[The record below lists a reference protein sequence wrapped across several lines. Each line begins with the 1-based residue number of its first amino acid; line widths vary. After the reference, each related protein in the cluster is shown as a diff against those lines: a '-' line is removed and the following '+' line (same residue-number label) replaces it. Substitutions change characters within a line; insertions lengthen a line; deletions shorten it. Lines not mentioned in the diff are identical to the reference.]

1 MTGSMNPFQEDV
13 SCGFPMTNRLLSAL
27 SSDCTKSLVTVRS
40 HSTVPAAL
48 ALSLGA
54 PAGPSRSA
62 GARRSGPIYSDRPA
76 GSARSKLRVRRTATG
91 VGRRWR
97 RARAHNPPRHLFVR
111 PWRYPPRGSQSHA
124 SRTRRASRSTPSTS
138 AGIARTACTAT
149 AISASDPDGEPS
161 YAICNPNT
169 GRACFAKHVS
179 KVAPTH
185 TAQFHGPRQ
194 PTHTMIRE
202 SPLRQRARTGAN
214 APAPASATRSRLP
227 RRL

>member
-1 MTGSMNPFQEDV
+1 MASYACTQPTAASLRPSLEVPTQGLSVTRFKDAEGEPVNAKHQ
-13 SCGFPMTNRLLSAL
+13 CGYCENRVHCYCDLSA
-27 SSDCTKSLVTVRS
+27 
-40 HSTVPAAL
+40 
-48 ALSLGA
+48 
-54 PAGPSRSA
+54 SRM
-62 GARRSGPIYSDRPA
+62 
-76 GSARSKLRVRRTATG
+76 
-91 VGRRWR
+91 
-97 RARAHNPPRHLFVR
+97 
-111 PWRYPPRGSQSHA
+111 
-124 SRTRRASRSTPSTS
+124 
-138 AGIARTACTAT
+138 
-149 AISASDPDGEPS
+149 DGEPS

-214 APAPASATRSRLP
+214 APAPASGNAVP

>member
-1 MTGSMNPFQEDV
+1 MTGSMSPFQEDV

-149 AISASDPDGEPS
+149 AISAS
-161 YAICNPNT
+161 
-169 GRACFAKHVS
+169 RMVS
-179 KVAPTH
+179 
-185 TAQFHGPRQ
+185 
-194 PTHTMIRE
+194 
-202 SPLRQRARTGAN
+202 LRT
-214 APAPASATRSRLP
+214 PSATRTRGAHALLSM
-227 RRL
+227 

>member
-1 MTGSMNPFQEDV
+1 MYV
-13 SCGFPMTNRLLSAL
+13 VRGFSAL
-27 SSDCTKSLVTVRS
+27 HPKKRESPGLVECPSLHRQELRASERTGEVSVSRSDCTKSLVTVRS

-48 ALSLGA
+48 ALSLRA

-76 GSARSKLRVRRTATG
+76 RSARSKLRVRRAATG

-97 RARAHNPPRHLFVR
+97 RTRAHNPPRHLFVR

-149 AISASDPDGEPS
+149 AISAS
-161 YAICNPNT
+161 
-169 GRACFAKHVS
+169 RMVS
-179 KVAPTH
+179 
-185 TAQFHGPRQ
+185 
-194 PTHTMIRE
+194 
-202 SPLRQRARTGAN
+202 LRT
-214 APAPASATRSRLP
+214 PSATRTRGAHALLSM
-227 RRL
+227 